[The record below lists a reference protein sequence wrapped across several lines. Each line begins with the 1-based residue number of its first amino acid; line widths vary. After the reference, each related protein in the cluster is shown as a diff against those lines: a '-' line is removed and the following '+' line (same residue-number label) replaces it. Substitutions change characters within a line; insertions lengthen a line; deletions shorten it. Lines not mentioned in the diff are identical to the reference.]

1 MEAIDEVQT
10 LLPSLSRGVKAQ
22 LLKWVVQD
30 LGDDFPGID
39 SSPGVC
45 GGDPC
50 IVRTRIPVWLLVS
63 FRRLG
68 ASDRELL
75 ESYPTLRAEDLSSA
89 WAYARIHAAEI
100 DKQIES
106 NQQDWLWP
114 FSTRMR
120 ILRNNW

>member
-1 MEAIDEVQT
+1 MKAIDELQK
-10 LLPSLSRGVKAQ
+10 LLPSVP
-22 LLKWVVQD
+22 VVQN

-39 SSPGVC
+39 SSPGVF

-68 ASDRELL
+68 SSDRELL
-75 ESYPTLRAEDLSSA
+75 ESYPTLRAEDLSNA

-100 DKQIES
+100 DNQIES
-106 NQQDWLWP
+106 NQQD
-114 FSTRMR
+114 
-120 ILRNNW
+120 